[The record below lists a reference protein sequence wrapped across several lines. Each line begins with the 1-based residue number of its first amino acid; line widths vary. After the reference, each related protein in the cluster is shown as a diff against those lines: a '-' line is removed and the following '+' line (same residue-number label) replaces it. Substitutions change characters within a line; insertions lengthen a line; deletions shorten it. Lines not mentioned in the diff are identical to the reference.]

1 MDKRITEI
9 KKGPS
14 NIYPIGAS
22 ASNITLNDG
31 SILEEALGNI
41 NLAENGSIID
51 QIHNMA
57 QSYSQ
62 IYAPIVSPE
71 FQGNIKLKEG
81 SNTVIDVALKEDNQ
95 TVNISIQG
103 DLTVSGT
110 SKLGNIQGGANST
123 SWIGDLPITGI
134 FTSTS
139 QEGSQ
144 AGIKIIDSG
153 IGFTLQDLTGSDE
166 EKNTQKTALQGKSA
180 TIRASRFGIYPGY
193 DNNNK
198 AKLYYKS
205 NGIHSFMIQSN
216 GINTE
221 VATINN
227 TGLDVNGK
235 ITCDSFSSPDT
246 TKRLNINTLK
256 TFVNVLTDYDTYPYG
271 EPCCVRLYPAVTGYL
286 RSGKTNETAYTA
298 PGFMWK
304 SGSADKPSM
313 YLFYFSTAGAFWSS
327 HVTCEKVG
335 SSYKKFAINTYSNYN
350 SMTSVVSLSNKANP
364 AT

>member
-14 NIYPIGAS
+14 NVYPIGAS

-31 SILEEALGNI
+31 SILEEALGNV

-81 SNTVIDVALKEDNQ
+81 SNTVVDVASKEDNQ

-123 SWIGDLPITGI
+123 NWIGDLPITGI

-139 QEGSQ
+139 QGGNQ

-166 EKNTQKTALQGKSA
+166 EKNTQKTTLQGKSE

-205 NGIHSFMIQSN
+205 NGIHSFMIQSD

-221 VATINN
+221 IATINN
-227 TGLDVNGK
+227 TGLNVNGK

-246 TKRLNINTLK
+246 IKRLNISTLK
-256 TFVNVLTDYDTYPYG
+256 TFVNILTDYDTYPYG

-286 RSGKTNETAYTA
+286 RSGKPNETAFTA
-298 PGFMWK
+298 PGIMWK
-304 SGSADKPSM
+304 SGSADKPSI
-313 YLFYFSTAGAFWSS
+313 YLFYFSTSGAFWSS

-350 SMTSVVSLSNKANP
+350 SMTSIINLSNKTNP